1 MKEEDKTT
9 VLMEIFKIKKEYE
22 DPTSI
27 GKKLK
32 CPVHYC
38 EKKSYK
44 DIQQLKNHLKMKHPE
59 LSKHGI

>member
-1 MKEEDKTT
+1 
-9 VLMEIFKIKKEYE
+9 MEIFKIKKEYD

-27 GKKLK
+27 GRKLK

-44 DIQQLKNHLKMKHPE
+44 DVQQLKNHLKMKHPE